1 MHAADVVHR
10 DIKAMNVFLLTK
22 SLDDPVAK
30 LGDFG
35 GARFLNRE
43 KRAESKLIDGADTP
57 VVGTPGFRAPEM
69 QEESLY
75 GPAVDIYA
83 LGVFFFETLGGS
95 AHGDHLLVND
105 GEGAVGEGNGG
116 SAAISSH
123 FSVDLTKNAGLR
135 CVNFNE
141 ADLITCFANDYGFE
155 RWVEKAVDF
164 YGDEGDLLI
173 VISSSGSSENM
184 LNGVKAA
191 RKGKFKGIVTLSGF
205 AEDNPL
211 RQLGDINLWINSRAY
226 NFVENTHQVWLL
238 AIVDLIIGSR
248 EYSA

>member
-1 MHAADVVHR
+1 MPSNKMNSKEFLTLYLKDFSELVKPDEKIIDQLEKMADL
-10 DIKAMNVFLLTK
+10 IKAIN
-22 SLDDPVAK
+22 
-30 LGDFG
+30 
-35 GARFLNRE
+35 
-43 KRAESKLIDGADTP
+43 SKGNKVLI
-57 VVGTPGFRAPEM
+57 F
-69 QEESLY
+69 
-75 GPAVDIYA
+75 
-83 LGVFFFETLGGS
+83 
-95 AHGDHLLVND
+95 
-105 GEGAVGEGNGG
+105 GNGG

-173 VISSSGSSENM
+173 VISSSGSSKNM
-184 LNGVKAA
+184 LNGVRAA
-191 RKGKFKGIVTLSGF
+191 RNGKFEAVVTLSGF
-205 AEDNPL
+205 DNNNPL
-211 RQLGDINLWINSRAY
+211 CQLGDINLWVNSRAY
-226 NFVENTHQVWLL
+226 NFVENIHQVWLL

>member
-1 MHAADVVHR
+1 MDQE
-10 DIKAMNVFLLTK
+10 KFLTSYLNDFSDLVKPDKVTVDQLEK
-22 SLDDPVAK
+22 VAN
-30 LGDFG
+30 L
-35 GARFLNRE
+35 
-43 KRAESKLIDGADTP
+43 LID
-57 VVGTPGFRAPEM
+57 VHKRNKK
-69 QEESLY
+69 
-75 GPAVDIYA
+75 A
-83 LGVFFFETLGGS
+83 LIF
-95 AHGDHLLVND
+95 
-105 GEGAVGEGNGG
+105 GNGG

-135 CVNFNE
+135 CVNCNE

-173 VISSSGSSENM
+173 VISSSGSSKNM

-191 RKGKFKGIVTLSGF
+191 RNGNFNAVVTFTGF
-205 AEDNPL
+205 ADENPL
-211 RQLGDINLWINSRAY
+211 RQLGDINLWADSKAY
-226 NFVENTHQVWLL
+226 NFIENIHQVWLL